1 MNDNSNKKYIKRYDE
16 WSKIKKTL
24 NEKTFPNSFFFLERE
39 IWWASIGV
47 NVGNEIDG
55 KNENFERPV
64 LIIKK
69 FNETDFIG
77 LPLSTK
83 KNTREIYHPI
93 IYRKKLNYAYLK
105 QTRYYSVQR
114 LLRLIRRMDEVEF
127 LLIRDKI
134 VTIFS

>member
-93 IYRKKLNYAYLK
+93 IYRNELNYAYLK

-114 LLRLIRRMDEVEF
+114 LLRLIRRMDEAEF
-127 LLIRDKI
+127 ILIRDKI
-134 VTIFS
+134 VAIFL